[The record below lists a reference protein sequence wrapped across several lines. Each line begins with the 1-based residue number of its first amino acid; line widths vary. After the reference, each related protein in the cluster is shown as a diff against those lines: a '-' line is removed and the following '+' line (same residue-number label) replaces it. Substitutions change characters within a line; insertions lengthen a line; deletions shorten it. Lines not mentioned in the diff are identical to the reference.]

1 MASSLQLEEIGRKE
15 RKGRKN
21 NPLITVIAGLDEA
34 IKGVFLG
41 FHDLVITPCLTGN
54 LRCDKGLAEYD
65 RPELWVA
72 MVKLTIMFITKKFA
86 KRVFVYF
93 ALFAGNLFAFAAD
106 PTHALDGMR
115 VASASL
121 TSPSILYLQV
131 AQKEGYFKNE
141 GLNVEILNIRGELAA
156 KITSVGE
163 IDFFTQGFSGLNA
176 AVRGL
181 PLKVLMVVDEKPDW
195 DFIAQPQI
203 KSFAQLK
210 GGAVGILSIGGT
222 VAVVTREMLRR
233 NNLDPAKDVNLMVMG
248 GNDMRFISL
257 KGKVIQATLLDA
269 ANSYRAQKEGFNKL
283 AAAGD
288 YVSEYM
294 SGGIVTS
301 VERIKQAPDKISRFM
316 TAALKGYLFFT
327 TRREPSIN
335 YMMQFLKT
343 KDREAVSAIYDAS
356 VKVMT
361 RDGVVEV
368 KVLQAVIDD
377 AQRSAGVKKEVRTAD
392 YFDFSFLR
400 KAREQLNSSGWK
412 P

>member
-1 MASSLQLEEIGRKE
+1 M
-15 RKGRKN
+15 
-21 NPLITVIAGLDEA
+21 
-34 IKGVFLG
+34 G
-41 FHDLVITPCLTGN
+41 FRMMC
-54 LRCDKGLAEYD
+54 
-65 RPELWVA
+65 
-72 MVKLTIMFITKKFA
+72 ITKDMKISKGFFA
-86 KRVFVYF
+86 
-93 ALFAGNLFAFAAD
+93 AFAFFAAKCFFLL
-106 PTHALDGMR
+106 PGSVHALDNLR
-115 VASASL
+115 VATASL
-121 TSPSILYLQV
+121 TSPSILYLLV

-163 IDFFTQGFSGLNA
+163 VDFFTQGFSGLNA

-181 PLKVLMVVDEKPDW
+181 PLKILMIVDEKPDW

-210 GGAVGILSIGGT
+210 GAAVGILSIGGT

-233 NNLDPAKDVNLMVMG
+233 NGLDPAKDVNLMVMG

-288 YVSEYM
+288 YVNEYM

-301 VERIKQAPDKISRFM
+301 VERIKQSPDKIARFM
-316 TAALKGYLFFT
+316 TAALKGYLFFSS
-327 TRREPSIN
+327 RREPSIN

-356 VKVMT
+356 LKVMT
-361 RDGVVEV
+361 RDGMVEE
-368 KVLQAVIDD
+368 KVLQAVVDD
-377 AQRSAGVKKEVRTAD
+377 AQRAAGVKKDVRTMD

-400 KAREQLNSSGWK
+400 KAREQVKAGGWR

>member
-1 MASSLQLEEIGRKE
+1 MAFRIL
-15 RKGRKN
+15 
-21 NPLITVIAGLDEA
+21 
-34 IKGVFLG
+34 
-41 FHDLVITPCLTGN
+41 
-54 LRCDKGLAEYD
+54 
-65 RPELWVA
+65 
-72 MVKLTIMFITKKFA
+72 FITKFTKVFFA
-86 KRVFVYF
+86 S
-93 ALFAGNLFAFAAD
+93 FAFFAAILFVFAHD
-106 PTHALDGMR
+106 STHAIDNVR
-115 VASASL
+115 VATASL
-121 TSPSILYLQV
+121 TSPSVLYLLV

-156 KITSVGE
+156 KITVVGE

-181 PLKVLMVVDEKPDW
+181 PLKILLVADEKPDW

-210 GGAVGILSIGGT
+210 GAAVGILSIGGT
-222 VAVVTREMLRR
+222 VAVVTREILRR
-233 NNLDPAKDVNLMVMG
+233 NNLDPAKDVNLLVMG

-294 SGGIVTS
+294 SGAVVTS
-301 VERIKQAPDKISRFM
+301 AERIKQAPDKIARFM
-316 TAALKGYLFFT
+316 TAALKGYVFFA
-327 TRREPSIN
+327 TRREASIN

-361 RDGVVEV
+361 RDGTVEE
-368 KVLQAVIDD
+368 KVLQAVVDD
-377 AQRSAGVKKEVRTAD
+377 AQRSAGVKKEIRSAD

-400 KAREQLNSSGWK
+400 KAREQLKASGWR

>member
-1 MASSLQLEEIGRKE
+1 MAFKIIFTARGTK
-15 RKGRKN
+15 
-21 NPLITVIAGLDEA
+21 
-34 IKGVFLG
+34 
-41 FHDLVITPCLTGN
+41 
-54 LRCDKGLAEYD
+54 
-65 RPELWVA
+65 VA
-72 MVKLTIMFITKKFA
+72 RLS
-86 KRVFVYF
+86 FVSF
-93 ALFAGNLFAFAAD
+93 GLFAAHIFFLTSAAR
-106 PTHALDGMR
+106 ALDNIR

-131 AQKEGYFKNE
+131 AQKEGYFKQE

-181 PLKVLMVVDEKPDW
+181 PLKILMVVDKKPDW
-195 DFIAQPQI
+195 DFVAQPQI

-210 GGAVGILSIGGT
+210 GAAVGILSIGGT

-233 NNLDPAKDVNLMVMG
+233 NNLDPAKDVSLMVMG

-269 ANSYRAQKEGFNKL
+269 ANSYRAQKEGFSKL
-283 AAAGD
+283 AVASD
-288 YVSEYM
+288 YINEYM

-301 VERIKQAPDKISRFM
+301 MDRIKQAPDKIARFM

-327 TRREPSIN
+327 TRREASTN
-335 YMMQFLKT
+335 YMMQFLKN

-361 RDGVVEV
+361 RDGVVEE
-368 KVLQAVIDD
+368 KILQAVIDD
-377 AQRSAGVKKEVRTAD
+377 AQRAAGVKKEIRTAD

-400 KAREQLNSSGWK
+400 KAREQVKVSGWR

>member
-1 MASSLQLEEIGRKE
+1 MA
-15 RKGRKN
+15 
-21 NPLITVIAGLDEA
+21 
-34 IKGVFLG
+34 F
-41 FHDLVITPCLTGN
+41 
-54 LRCDKGLAEYD
+54 
-65 RPELWVA
+65 
-72 MVKLTIMFITKKFA
+72 KLTFIAKDTKIMNAF
-86 KRVFVYF
+86 FVYF
-93 ALFAGNLFAFAAD
+93 TFFAANLFSFLTPVA
-106 PTHALDGMR
+106 HALDDVR
-115 VASASL
+115 VATASL
-121 TSPSILYLQV
+121 TSPSILYLLV

-181 PLKVLMVVDEKPDW
+181 QLKVLMVVDEKPDW

-203 KSFAQLK
+203 KTFAQLR
-210 GGAVGILSIGGT
+210 GSAVGILSIGGT

-269 ANSYRAQKEGFNKL
+269 ANSYRAQKDGFNKL

-301 VERIKQAPDKISRFM
+301 VDRIKQAPEKITRFM

-335 YMMQFLKT
+335 YMMQILKS

-361 RDGVVEV
+361 REGLVDE
-368 KVLQAVIDD
+368 KVLQAVVDE
-377 AQRSAGVKKEVRTAD
+377 AQRGAGVKKDIRTGD

-400 KAREQLNSSGWK
+400 KAREQLKISGWK

>member
-1 MASSLQLEEIGRKE
+1 MTMAPK
-15 RKGRKN
+15 
-21 NPLITVIAGLDEA
+21 
-34 IKGVFLG
+34 
-41 FHDLVITPCLTGN
+41 
-54 LRCDKGLAEYD
+54 
-65 RPELWVA
+65 
-72 MVKLTIMFITKKFA
+72 MFFVSFA
-86 KRVFVYF
+86 FF
-93 ALFAGNLFAFAAD
+93 AANLFVFAPGSAHAAD
-106 PTHALDGMR
+106 NVR
-115 VASASL
+115 VATASL
-121 TSPSILYLQV
+121 TSPSVLYLLV

-181 PLKVLMVVDEKPDW
+181 PLKILLVADEKPDW
-195 DFIAQPQI
+195 DFIVQPQI

-210 GGAVGILSIGGT
+210 GAAVGILSIGGT
-222 VAVVTREMLRR
+222 VAVVTREILRR

-269 ANSYRAQKEGFNKL
+269 ANSYRAQKEGFTKL
-283 AAAGD
+283 AASGD
-288 YVSEYM
+288 YVSEYF
-294 SGGIVTS
+294 SGGLVTS
-301 VERIKQAPDKISRFM
+301 ADRIKQAPDKIARFM
-316 TAALKGYLFFT
+316 TGALKGYLFFT

-335 YMMQFLKT
+335 YMMQFLKS
-343 KDREAVSAIYDAS
+343 KDRDSISAIYDAS

-361 RDGVVEV
+361 RDGAVEE
-368 KVLQAVIDD
+368 KVLQAVIED
-377 AQRSAGVKKEVRTAD
+377 AQRSAGVKKDFRTAD

-400 KAREQLNSSGWK
+400 KARDQLKVSGWR

>member
-1 MASSLQLEEIGRKE
+1 MA
-15 RKGRKN
+15 
-21 NPLITVIAGLDEA
+21 
-34 IKGVFLG
+34 F
-41 FHDLVITPCLTGN
+41 
-54 LRCDKGLAEYD
+54 
-65 RPELWVA
+65 
-72 MVKLTIMFITKKFA
+72 KLTFSAKDTKIMNTF
-86 KRVFVYF
+86 FVYF
-93 ALFAGNLFAFAAD
+93 TFFAANLFSFLTPVA
-106 PTHALDGMR
+106 HALDDVR
-115 VASASL
+115 VATASL
-121 TSPSILYLQV
+121 TSPSILYLLV

-181 PLKVLMVVDEKPDW
+181 QLKVLMVVDEKPDW

-203 KSFAQLK
+203 KTFAQLK
-210 GGAVGILSIGGT
+210 GSAVGILSIGGT

-269 ANSYRAQKEGFNKL
+269 ANSYRAQKDGFNKL

-301 VERIKQAPDKISRFM
+301 VDRIKQAPEKITRFM
-316 TAALKGYLFFT
+316 TAALKGYLFFN

-335 YMMQFLKT
+335 YMMQILKS

-361 RDGVVEV
+361 REGLVDE
-368 KVLQAVIDD
+368 KVLQAVVDE
-377 AQRSAGVKKEVRTAD
+377 AQRGAGVKKDIRTGD

-400 KAREQLNSSGWK
+400 KAREQLKISGWK

>member
-1 MASSLQLEEIGRKE
+1 MA
-15 RKGRKN
+15 
-21 NPLITVIAGLDEA
+21 
-34 IKGVFLG
+34 F
-41 FHDLVITPCLTGN
+41 
-54 LRCDKGLAEYD
+54 
-65 RPELWVA
+65 
-72 MVKLTIMFITKKFA
+72 KLTFIAKDTKIMNAF
-86 KRVFVYF
+86 FVYF
-93 ALFAGNLFAFAAD
+93 TFFAANLFSFLTPVA
-106 PTHALDGMR
+106 HALDDVR
-115 VASASL
+115 VATASL
-121 TSPSILYLQV
+121 TSPSILYLLV

-181 PLKVLMVVDEKPDW
+181 QLKVLMVVDEKPDW

-203 KSFAQLK
+203 KTFAQLK
-210 GGAVGILSIGGT
+210 GSAVGILSIGGT

-269 ANSYRAQKEGFNKL
+269 ANSYRAQKDGFNKL

-301 VERIKQAPDKISRFM
+301 VDRIKQAPEKITRFM

-335 YMMQFLKT
+335 YMMQILKS

-361 RDGVVEV
+361 REGLVDEE
-368 KVLQAVIDD
+368 VLQAVVDE
-377 AQRSAGVKKEVRTAD
+377 AQRGAGVKKDIRTGD

-400 KAREQLNSSGWK
+400 KAREQLKISGWK

>member
-1 MASSLQLEEIGRKE
+1 MYVTKDPTMAKRLFVWL
-15 RKGRKN
+15 
-21 NPLITVIAGLDEA
+21 A
-34 IKGVFLG
+34 ILAANVF
-41 FHDLVITPCLTGN
+41 P
-54 LRCDKGLAEYD
+54 
-65 RPELWVA
+65 
-72 MVKLTIMFITKKFA
+72 FITDA
-86 KRVFVYF
+86 
-93 ALFAGNLFAFAAD
+93 AHAAD
-106 PTHALDGMR
+106 DVR
-115 VASASL
+115 VTSASL

-163 IDFFTQGFSGLNA
+163 IDFFTQGFSGLAA

-195 DFIAQPQI
+195 DFITQPQI

-210 GGAVGILSIGGT
+210 GTAVGILSIGGT

-288 YVSEYM
+288 YVSAYL

-301 VERIKQAPDKISRFM
+301 AERIKQAPDKIARFM

-327 TRREPSIN
+327 RRREASIN
-335 YMMQFLKT
+335 YTMQFLKT
-343 KDREAVSAIYDAS
+343 KDREAVSAIYDAN

-361 RDGVVEV
+361 RDGMVEE

-377 AQRSAGVKKEVRTAD
+377 AQRAAGIKKEVRTAE

-400 KAREQLNSSGWK
+400 KAREQLKGSGWK

>member
-1 MASSLQLEEIGRKE
+1 ME
-15 RKGRKN
+15 
-21 NPLITVIAGLDEA
+21 PL
-34 IKGVFLG
+34 
-41 FHDLVITPCLTGN
+41 
-54 LRCDKGLAEYD
+54 RGLALRLFTDYLAGKSYLDKALVGECGSGVLVD
-65 RPELWVA
+65 IA
-72 MVKLTIMFITKKFA
+72 MAYKIKIMFTTKDTKITKGFVA
-86 KRVFVYF
+86 VFT
-93 ALFAGNLFAFAAD
+93 ALLFIGGFRPAN
-106 PTHALDGMR
+106 ALDNVR
-115 VASASL
+115 VATASL
-121 TSPSILYLQV
+121 TSPSILYLLV

-181 PLKVLMVVDEKPDW
+181 QLKVIMVVDEKPDW
-195 DFIAQPQI
+195 DFITQPQI
-203 KSFAQLK
+203 KTFAQLK

-269 ANSYRAQKEGFNKL
+269 ANSYRAQKDGFYKL
-283 AAAGD
+283 AAASD

-301 VERIKQAPDKISRFM
+301 TERIKQAPDKVARFM
-316 TAALKGYLFFT
+316 TGALKGYLFFT

-361 RDGVVEV
+361 RDGMIEE
-368 KVLQAVIDD
+368 KVLQAVIDE
-377 AQRSAGVKKEVRTAD
+377 AQRGAGVKKDVRTAD

-400 KAREQLNSSGWK
+400 KAREQLRVSGWK

>member
-1 MASSLQLEEIGRKE
+1 MS
-15 RKGRKN
+15 
-21 NPLITVIAGLDEA
+21 T
-34 IKGVFLG
+34 
-41 FHDLVITPCLTGN
+41 
-54 LRCDKGLAEYD
+54 
-65 RPELWVA
+65 
-72 MVKLTIMFITKKFA
+72 TKKFV

-93 ALFAGNLFAFAAD
+93 ALFAGNLLAFAAD
-106 PTHALDGMR
+106 PTHAVDGIR

-181 PLKVLMVVDEKPDW
+181 PLKVLMIVDEKPDW

-203 KSFAQLK
+203 KSFAQLR

-301 VERIKQAPDKISRFM
+301 AERIKQAPDKISRFM

-368 KVLQAVIDD
+368 KVLQAVIDE

>member
-1 MASSLQLEEIGRKE
+1 
-15 RKGRKN
+15 
-21 NPLITVIAGLDEA
+21 
-34 IKGVFLG
+34 
-41 FHDLVITPCLTGN
+41 
-54 LRCDKGLAEYD
+54 
-65 RPELWVA
+65 
-72 MVKLTIMFITKKFA
+72 MFTTKDTKITKGF
-86 KRVFVYF
+86 FF
-93 ALFAGNLFAFAAD
+93 LFAFVAATLFVFV
-106 PTHALDGMR
+106 PELTHAVDNIR

-163 IDFFTQGFSGLNA
+163 IDLFTQGFSGLAA

-181 PLKVLMVVDEKPDW
+181 PLKILMVVDEKPDW
-195 DFIAQPQI
+195 DLIAQPQI
-203 KSFAQLK
+203 KTFAQLK

-288 YVSEYM
+288 YVSEYLN
-294 SGGIVTS
+294 GGIVTS
-301 VERIKQAPDKISRFM
+301 ADRIKQAPDKIARFM
-316 TAALKGYLFFT
+316 TGALKGYLFFT
-327 TRREPSIN
+327 IRREPSIN

-343 KDREAVSAIYDAS
+343 NDREAISAIYDAS

-361 RDGVVEV
+361 REGMVEE

-377 AQRSAGVKKEVRTAD
+377 AQRSAGVKKEVRTAEF
-392 YFDFSFLR
+392 FDFTFLR
-400 KAREQLNSSGWK
+400 KAREQLKGSGWR

>member
-1 MASSLQLEEIGRKE
+1 MRSQIT
-15 RKGRKN
+15 
-21 NPLITVIAGLDEA
+21 LITTDT
-34 IKGVFLG
+34 K
-41 FHDLVITPCLTGN
+41 
-54 LRCDKGLAEYD
+54 
-65 RPELWVA
+65 
-72 MVKLTIMFITKKFA
+72 ITKAF
-86 KRVFVYF
+86 FVYIAFF
-93 ALFAGNLFAFAAD
+93 AANLFLFLTPAA
-106 PTHALDGMR
+106 HALDDVR
-115 VASASL
+115 VATASL
-121 TSPSILYLQV
+121 TSPSILYLLV

-141 GLNVEILNIRGELAA
+141 GINVEILNIRGELAA

-181 PLKVLMVVDEKPDW
+181 ALKILMVVDEKPDW
-195 DFIAQPQI
+195 DFITQPQI
-203 KSFAQLK
+203 KTFAQLK
-210 GGAVGILSIGGT
+210 GSAVGILSIGGT

-269 ANSYRAQKEGFNKL
+269 ANSYRAQKDGFFKL
-283 AAAGD
+283 AAASD
-288 YVSEYM
+288 YVSEYL

-301 VERIKQAPDKISRFM
+301 AERIKQSPDKIVRFM
-316 TAALKGYLFFT
+316 TGALKGYLFFT
-327 TRREPSIN
+327 SRREPSIN

-356 VKVMT
+356 VKVIT
-361 RDGVVEV
+361 RDGVVEE

-377 AQRSAGVKKEVRTAD
+377 VQRSAGVKKEIRTAD

-400 KAREQLNSSGWK
+400 KAREQLKASGWK